1 MTEKHMGM
9 RRLTESAIFIAL
21 GFVLSYIQ
29 VKAWPQGGGITC
41 FSMLPIL
48 LIGFRHGLWWG
59 LGSGLVYSVLQL
71 MQNHALVPP
80 ADGLGTYFAMVA
92 LDYVLAFGVLGLS
105 ALFRRKKYGL
115 VYASLVCLTLRYLC
129 HIASGVLLWGSYAW
143 DGWSVFPY
151 SVVYNG
157 TYMVP
162 EIILTTLA
170 AFFMTRYLP
179 ERYVGPLK

>member
-1 MTEKHMGM
+1 MTERHMSV
-9 RRLTESAIFIAL
+9 RRLTESAILIAL

-71 MQNHALVPP
+71 LQNHALVPP

-105 ALFRRKKYGL
+105 ALFRKKKYGL
-115 VYASLVCLTLRYLC
+115 VYASLVCLTHCIRRFAVGKLRLGWLVCFPVLC
-129 HIASGVLLWGSYAW
+129 RLQRHLHGAGNHPDHFGSLLYDALPAGALYR
-143 DGWSVFPY
+143 PIEI
-151 SVVYNG
+151 G
-157 TYMVP
+157 TSP
-162 EIILTTLA
+162 S
-170 AFFMTRYLP
+170 
-179 ERYVGPLK
+179 